1 MVEIVGGILVLGVM
15 IVMSG
20 VKMVKEHDRLVV
32 FRFGKIIGARGQ
44 GLQYIIPLIDHS
56 LLIDAREKLLKTG
69 EVAAVTRDGVPLTV
83 ICSLRLQVRDPVR
96 AVSRAESP
104 LEHAL
109 DAVTAA
115 LPESLSQLDSR
126 KLSGDAG
133 ALSGLLKT
141 EMARHTA
148 YWGVKIKG
156 LELSV
161 RAGQQDE

>member
-32 FRFGKIIGARGQ
+32 FRFGRIIGARGQ
-44 GLQYIIPLIDHS
+44 GLQYIIPFIDHS
-56 LLIDAREKLLKTG
+56 LLIDAREKILKTG

-83 ICSLRLQVRDPVR
+83 ACTLRLQVKDPVK

-104 LEHAL
+104 LDHAL
-109 DAVTAA
+109 AAVTAA
-115 LPESLSQLDSR
+115 LPASLSRLDSR
-126 KLSGDAG
+126 KLSGDSG
-133 ALSGLLKT
+133 SLSGSLKT
-141 EMARHTA
+141 EMARHTG

-161 RAGQQDE
+161 RTGQQDD